1 MVNMIA
7 VQQMRLEGSTNHK
20 KNFVALFQK
29 LQGDGTGLK
38 INEDADLRN
47 KNKNKW
53 LCWFAYDVLSSAGPT
68 KVQLLELC
76 CSSISVLALLL
87 SSYLFSP

>member
-7 VQQMRLEGSTNHK
+7 VQQMWFEGSTNLK

-38 INEDADLRN
+38 INEDANLRN
-47 KNKNKW
+47 KNKNK
-53 LCWFAYDVLSSAGPT
+53 
-68 KVQLLELC
+68 
-76 CSSISVLALLL
+76 
-87 SSYLFSP
+87 